1 MKMKKII
8 IAAIAVGFAAITQAA
23 SVNWNSGTIKLPDG
37 TTTAGAGAVQSYLF
51 VLSDTDY
58 GKLTS
63 GADVWNTYGSTLASA
78 SATGET
84 TAMGAANMKDATKSY
99 SSGDTAYAAII
110 YTVEDA
116 DGNVTHYNAT
126 YNKWTFTSDS
136 NKTMANQFTSANAT
150 GWTAVAV
157 PEPTSGLLMLVGLAG
172 LALRRRRA

>member
-63 GADVWNTYGSTLASA
+63 GADVWNTYGDSLATASKSGASNGMGVANLTDNTKAYST
-78 SATGET
+78 
-84 TAMGAANMKDATKSY
+84 
-99 SSGDTAYAAII
+99 GDSAYAAII
-110 YTVEDA
+110 YTVQDA

-126 YNKWTFTSDS
+126 YNKWTFTSNQTKS
-136 NKTMANQFTSANAT
+136 MANTFTSANAT
-150 GWTAVAV
+150 GWTAV

-172 LALRRRRA
+172 LALRRRRV

>member
-37 TTTAGAGAVQSYLF
+37 ATTAGAGAVQSYLF
-51 VLSDTDY
+51 VLSAEDY

-63 GADVWNTYGSTLASA
+63 GADVWNTYGDSLATA
-78 SATGET
+78 SKTGT
-84 TAMGAANMKDATKSY
+84 SNAMGNANLTDNTKAY
-99 SSGDTAYAAII
+99 TTGDTAYAAII
-110 YTVEDA
+110 YTAV
-116 DGNVTHYNAT
+116 DGEGNITHYNAT
-126 YNKWTFTSDS
+126 YNNWTFTSNS
-136 NKTMANQFTSANAT
+136 TKSMANTFTSANAT